1 MIEYYTDRMTP
12 AQHEERARAWAE
24 EVRGMGKTRR
34 SKVINGIAARAGLPP
49 LRVFAWV
56 KWAER
61 EAR

>member
-61 EAR
+61 ERK